1 MYANLHAQGRYD
13 GYSDAEASK
22 KKLLKD
28 VFKKVVTVAVDVVV
42 VAVGCDV
49 KVVAEFNF
57 RVLPLYRHDHCLRA
71 SFLCST
77 CLACKLARMLFRQ

>member
-1 MYANLHAQGRYD
+1 MYANLHGQGRYD

-42 VAVGCDV
+42 VDVGCDV
-49 KVVAEFNF
+49 KDVVEFFF
-57 RVLPLYRHDHCLRA
+57 RVSPLYRHDDCLRVL
-71 SFLCST
+71 FMCST
-77 CLACKLARMLFRQ
+77 CTALCRMLLWQ

>member
-1 MYANLHAQGRYD
+1 MYANLHGQGRYD

-28 VFKKVVTVAVDVVV
+28 VFKKVITVAVDVVV
-42 VAVGCDV
+42 VAVVCDV

-57 RVLPLYRHDHCLRA
+57 RVLHLYRHDDCLRVL
-71 SFLCST
+71 FLCST
-77 CLACKLARMLFRQ
+77 CTAL